1 MSSSSNAGLRDW
13 SAVTRGLEALAREGQ
28 QQQNHVLDR
37 RRNSVDIVPPA
48 EGSSMSYH
56 PGGAGVGRGGADR
69 SRTSSGSGAPG
80 GVKPPVMPFGSSV
93 RVVGG
98 ANGGTSYGGSGTS
111 FNGSTTSYGGS
122 SMGAGALTS
131 YYGGGANGTVPA
143 ANAWTT
149 SHGGGPNGA
158 SAWTLPGVTAGNHVS
173 AGNSSA
179 ASSFAQAWPQPQGA
193 ASLASSFAQAPT
205 SNSLSLGRLASNPDP
220 GGQFPN
226 SLYGSGNLSGLGM
239 GSLQNLARGG
249 RPGSVG
255 LGGLGSENRGGGGMG
270 PPMGGQP
277 AHSQGL
283 GQGGRL
289 TPTHFSGGGRSMGG
303 LGGHSMGLLQSSV
316 ANSRNPLFS
325 RKMGDGPGGAPFD
338 PSDFPSLGG
347 GAGGALGGSGRN
359 NYVGMVKQPA
369 DHSSEFQMSNE
380 DFPALPGAPAPEPGG
395 ANSILD
401 SVKLPTAGLTP
412 EQEMA
417 KTAQA
422 RKGIQTSPD
431 GLVTNIP
438 ANMVVDQFG
447 MIGLLTFIRAAET
460 DPNLVSLALGADLT
474 TLGLNLNSEVN
485 LFPTFGGPWA
495 DTPCRPQDID
505 FHVPHEYLTNT
516 AIREKLA
523 PVKLNRYKDD
533 ILFYMFYTNVGDVLQ
548 MAAAAELYNRDW
560 RYHKEERVWITRAP
574 GMAPSEKTTS
584 YERGTYYFFDVN
596 SWRKVPKEF
605 HLDYDKL
612 EERPSLPSSLQAGP
626 SPGVAGVGGPHPN
639 HPGPL
644 SGSPGPMGGPAQGG
658 PGGLQAVGPP
668 NSGL

>member
-1 MSSSSNAGLRDW
+1 
-13 SAVTRGLEALAREGQ
+13 
-28 QQQNHVLDR
+28 
-37 RRNSVDIVPPA
+37 
-48 EGSSMSYH
+48 
-56 PGGAGVGRGGADR
+56 
-69 SRTSSGSGAPG
+69 
-80 GVKPPVMPFGSSV
+80 
-93 RVVGG
+93 
-98 ANGGTSYGGSGTS
+98 
-111 FNGSTTSYGGS
+111 
-122 SMGAGALTS
+122 
-131 YYGGGANGTVPA
+131 
-143 ANAWTT
+143 
-149 SHGGGPNGA
+149 
-158 SAWTLPGVTAGNHVS
+158 
-173 AGNSSA
+173 
-179 ASSFAQAWPQPQGA
+179 
-193 ASLASSFAQAPT
+193 
-205 SNSLSLGRLASNPDP
+205 
-220 GGQFPN
+220 
-226 SLYGSGNLSGLGM
+226 M

-249 RPGSVG
+249 GRSSGGGGAPGLG
-255 LGGLGSENRGGGGMG
+255 LGGLA
-270 PPMGGQP
+270 Q
-277 AHSQGL
+277 
-283 GQGGRL
+283 GRL
-289 TPTHFSGGGRSMGG
+289 TPTQFGGMTGSRGMGG
-303 LGGHSMGLLQSSV
+303 LGQSMSLLQSASS
-316 ANSRNPLFS
+316 NSRNPLFS
-325 RKMGDGPGGAPFD
+325 RKMGDGSLGSGPNTFD
-338 PSDFPSLGG
+338 PSEFPSLGQ
-347 GAGGALGGSGRN
+347 GSGGGGLAGRP
-359 NYVGMVKQPA
+359 NYVGMVKQPTE
-369 DHSSEFQMSNE
+369 HGGSEFLMSSE
-380 DFPALPGAPAPEPGG
+380 DFPALPGAPG
-395 ANSILD
+395 NSFVFSDPSGHMLD
-401 SVKLPTAGLTP
+401 SVKMNSTGLTP
-412 EQEMA
+412 EQELA
-417 KTAQA
+417 KSVQA

-431 GLVTNIP
+431 GQVTNIP

-495 DTPCRPQDID
+495 ETPCRPQDID

>member
-1 MSSSSNAGLRDW
+1 
-13 SAVTRGLEALAREGQ
+13 
-28 QQQNHVLDR
+28 
-37 RRNSVDIVPPA
+37 
-48 EGSSMSYH
+48 
-56 PGGAGVGRGGADR
+56 
-69 SRTSSGSGAPG
+69 
-80 GVKPPVMPFGSSV
+80 
-93 RVVGG
+93 
-98 ANGGTSYGGSGTS
+98 
-111 FNGSTTSYGGS
+111 
-122 SMGAGALTS
+122 
-131 YYGGGANGTVPA
+131 
-143 ANAWTT
+143 
-149 SHGGGPNGA
+149 
-158 SAWTLPGVTAGNHVS
+158 
-173 AGNSSA
+173 
-179 ASSFAQAWPQPQGA
+179 
-193 ASLASSFAQAPT
+193 
-205 SNSLSLGRLASNPDP
+205 
-220 GGQFPN
+220 
-226 SLYGSGNLSGLGM
+226 M

-249 RPGSVG
+249 GRSSGGGGAPGLG
-255 LGGLGSENRGGGGMG
+255 LGGLA
-270 PPMGGQP
+270 Q
-277 AHSQGL
+277 
-283 GQGGRL
+283 GRL
-289 TPTHFSGGGRSMGG
+289 TPTQFGGMTGSRTMGG
-303 LGGHSMGLLQSSV
+303 LGQSMSLLQSASS
-316 ANSRNPLFS
+316 NSRNPLFS
-325 RKMGDGPGGAPFD
+325 RKMGDGSLGSGPNTFD
-338 PSDFPSLGG
+338 PSEFPSLGQ
-347 GAGGALGGSGRN
+347 GSGGGGLAGRP
-359 NYVGMVKQPA
+359 NYVGMVKQPTE
-369 DHSSEFQMSNE
+369 HGGSEFLMSSE
-380 DFPALPGAPAPEPGG
+380 DFPALPGAPG
-395 ANSILD
+395 NSFVFSDPSGHMLD
-401 SVKLPTAGLTP
+401 SVKMNNTQLTP
-412 EQEMA
+412 EQELA
-417 KTAQA
+417 KSAQA

-438 ANMVVDQFG
+438 TNMVVDQFG

-474 TLGLNLNSEVN
+474 T
-485 LFPTFGGPWA
+485 
-495 DTPCRPQDID
+495 
-505 FHVPHEYLTNT
+505 T

>member
-1 MSSSSNAGLRDW
+1 
-13 SAVTRGLEALAREGQ
+13 
-28 QQQNHVLDR
+28 
-37 RRNSVDIVPPA
+37 
-48 EGSSMSYH
+48 
-56 PGGAGVGRGGADR
+56 
-69 SRTSSGSGAPG
+69 
-80 GVKPPVMPFGSSV
+80 
-93 RVVGG
+93 
-98 ANGGTSYGGSGTS
+98 
-111 FNGSTTSYGGS
+111 
-122 SMGAGALTS
+122 
-131 YYGGGANGTVPA
+131 
-143 ANAWTT
+143 
-149 SHGGGPNGA
+149 
-158 SAWTLPGVTAGNHVS
+158 
-173 AGNSSA
+173 
-179 ASSFAQAWPQPQGA
+179 
-193 ASLASSFAQAPT
+193 
-205 SNSLSLGRLASNPDP
+205 
-220 GGQFPN
+220 
-226 SLYGSGNLSGLGM
+226 M

-249 RPGSVG
+249 GRSSGGGGAPGLG
-255 LGGLGSENRGGGGMG
+255 LGGLA
-270 PPMGGQP
+270 Q
-277 AHSQGL
+277 
-283 GQGGRL
+283 GRL
-289 TPTHFSGGGRSMGG
+289 TPTQFGGMTGSRTMGG
-303 LGGHSMGLLQSSV
+303 LGQSMSLLQSASS
-316 ANSRNPLFS
+316 NSRNPLFS
-325 RKMGDGPGGAPFD
+325 RKMGDGSLGSGPNTFD
-338 PSDFPSLGG
+338 PSEFPSLGQ
-347 GAGGALGGSGRN
+347 GSGGGGLAGRP
-359 NYVGMVKQPA
+359 NYVGMVKQPTE
-369 DHSSEFQMSNE
+369 HGGSEFLMSSE
-380 DFPALPGAPAPEPGG
+380 DFPALPGAPG
-395 ANSILD
+395 NSFVFSDPSGHMLD
-401 SVKLPTAGLTP
+401 SVKMNSTGLTP
-412 EQEMA
+412 EQELA
-417 KTAQA
+417 KSAQA

-431 GLVTNIP
+431 GMVTNIP

-560 RYHKEERVWITRAP
+560 RYHKEERVWITRTP

>member
-1 MSSSSNAGLRDW
+1 
-13 SAVTRGLEALAREGQ
+13 
-28 QQQNHVLDR
+28 
-37 RRNSVDIVPPA
+37 
-48 EGSSMSYH
+48 
-56 PGGAGVGRGGADR
+56 
-69 SRTSSGSGAPG
+69 
-80 GVKPPVMPFGSSV
+80 
-93 RVVGG
+93 
-98 ANGGTSYGGSGTS
+98 
-111 FNGSTTSYGGS
+111 
-122 SMGAGALTS
+122 
-131 YYGGGANGTVPA
+131 
-143 ANAWTT
+143 
-149 SHGGGPNGA
+149 
-158 SAWTLPGVTAGNHVS
+158 
-173 AGNSSA
+173 
-179 ASSFAQAWPQPQGA
+179 
-193 ASLASSFAQAPT
+193 
-205 SNSLSLGRLASNPDP
+205 
-220 GGQFPN
+220 
-226 SLYGSGNLSGLGM
+226 M

-249 RPGSVG
+249 GRSSAGGGAPGLG
-255 LGGLGSENRGGGGMG
+255 LGGLG
-270 PPMGGQP
+270 Q
-277 AHSQGL
+277 
-283 GQGGRL
+283 GRL
-289 TPTHFSGGGRSMGG
+289 TPTQFGGMTGSRAMGG
-303 LGGHSMGLLQSSV
+303 LGQSMNLLQSASS
-316 ANSRNPLFS
+316 NSRNPLFS
-325 RKMGDGPGGAPFD
+325 RKMGDGSLGSGPNTFD
-338 PSDFPSLGG
+338 PSEFPSLGQ
-347 GAGGALGGSGRN
+347 GSGGGGLAGRP
-359 NYVGMVKQPA
+359 NYVGMVKQPS
-369 DHSSEFQMSNE
+369 DHSGSEFLMSSE
-380 DFPALPGAPAPEPGG
+380 DFPALPGAPGDSFVFSDPSGHM
-395 ANSILD
+395 LD
-401 SVKLPTAGLTP
+401 SVKMNSTGLTP
-412 EQEMA
+412 EQELA
-417 KTAQA
+417 KSVQA

-431 GLVTNIP
+431 GQVTNIP
-438 ANMVVDQFG
+438 TNMVVDQFG